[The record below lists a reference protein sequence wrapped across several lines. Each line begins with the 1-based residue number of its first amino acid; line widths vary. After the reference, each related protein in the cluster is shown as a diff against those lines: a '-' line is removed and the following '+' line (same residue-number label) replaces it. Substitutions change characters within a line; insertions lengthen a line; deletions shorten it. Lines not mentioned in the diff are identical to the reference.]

1 MFHRFASLTGQ
12 SQSRSNRVRSHG
24 SASVT
29 RAGACACPQ
38 ASEQNG
44 GRIVHAVQPI
54 ATLTVVPEG
63 ASRYKQDDL
72 QGFLFI
78 STMSLVS
85 APSGMP
91 LSLETAVTEL
101 SLAIGQLLRRVRAE
115 SNPDELTWSQTVALA
130 RLDRAGAMTTADLAR
145 AESVK
150 PQSMGATL
158 AELEREGLVERRP
171 HPTDGRQVLFALT
184 DEGVEARRKRS
195 AAKQKWLLA
204 AMAKL
209 DPAEQQTL
217 MSAVALIKRLGEAD
231 S

>member
-1 MFHRFASLTGQ
+1 MG
-12 SQSRSNRVRSHG
+12 
-24 SASVT
+24 
-29 RAGACACPQ
+29 
-38 ASEQNG
+38 
-44 GRIVHAVQPI
+44 
-54 ATLTVVPEG
+54 
-63 ASRYKQDDL
+63 
-72 QGFLFI
+72 
-78 STMSLVS
+78 
-85 APSGMP
+85 
-91 LSLETAVTEL
+91 
-101 SLAIGQLLRRVRAE
+101 
-115 SNPDELTWSQTVALA
+115 
-130 RLDRAGAMTTADLAR
+130 LAR

-209 DPAEQQTL
+209 DLAEQQTL
-217 MSAVALIKRLGEAD
+217 MSAVALIKRLGQAD